1 MEEKQKVLVL
11 IDADAL
17 IYQSSKEDLSESIA
31 IIDEKINNIFQKTEA
46 DFYSMFISQGGYFRN
61 KIDPAYKNNRKKYP
75 TQLLWTKTLKNYLI
89 EKYGAVAGKEVEA
102 DDLVNYFYNKNHYYH
117 DFPELGLNPTT
128 LEHDGDVEQIKALED
143 YGYKKM
149 KVIIAS
155 PDKDLLNSVTGR
167 HFNYTYKL
175 ENKEDLNSL
184 LKGWWVD
191 TPYGTNDEFLRM
203 QMIIGDPSD
212 GVAGIPG
219 KGPAY
224 WKKLMEA
231 NIADWPGIL
240 AEYIAYFGNVATAVY
255 EFNKNYRLLKLLER
269 DSDFYRE
276 VGYIPTFNCIRITKP
291 EEFNIDY

>member
-17 IYQSSKEDLSESIA
+17 IYQSSKEDLSESIM

-102 DDLVNYFYNKNHYYH
+102 DDLVNFFYNKVHFFSQTSVIPDH
-117 DFPELGLNPTT
+117 VVSPEDTNAIRE
-128 LEHDGDVEQIKALED
+128 LEH
-143 YGYKKM
+143 YGYKRV
-149 KVIIAS
+149 KVILAS
-155 PDKDLLNSVTGR
+155 PDKDLLNSVAGT

-175 ENKEDLNSL
+175 GNKEDLNSL
-184 LKGWWVD
+184 IKGWWVE
-191 TPYGTNDEFLRM
+191 TPSVMSDEFLRM
-203 QMIIGDPSD
+203 QMIIGDASD

-240 AEYIAYFGNVATAVY
+240 AEYIAHFGNIATAIY
-255 EFNKNYRLLKLLER
+255 EFNKNYRLLKLLEK

-276 VGYIPTFNCIRITKP
+276 VGYIPTFSYKVIAKP